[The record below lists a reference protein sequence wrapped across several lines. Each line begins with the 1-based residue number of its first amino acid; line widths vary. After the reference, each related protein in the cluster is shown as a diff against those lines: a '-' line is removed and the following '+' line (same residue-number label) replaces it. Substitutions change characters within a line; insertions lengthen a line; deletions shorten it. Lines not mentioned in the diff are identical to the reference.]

1 MLRNLVAAIR
11 TAVTMTA
18 VAIGTVVLG
27 GYLIILTRFRP
38 VSRQIEPVAR
48 VWGRIF
54 TFLGG
59 AHITIEGLEN
69 VDPEASYLF
78 TPNHLSNLDA
88 PFHIANLPA
97 RVRFLA
103 KKELFRIP
111 VFGSAMRSIGMV
123 ETDRQAGAAA
133 HRRINEQVAKVMEM
147 KRSLVIY
154 PEGTRS
160 RDAELHPFKKGAF
173 RIAIENQLPVVPVTI
188 SGTEKVWKPGSWLVR
203 SAKVRM
209 ILHPPIPTA
218 GMGEADIDPLRLR
231 VHQIIDEAYARI
243 RNEA

>member
-1 MLRNLVAAIR
+1 MLRTLVAVVR

-18 VAIGTVVLG
+18 VAIGTIVLG

-38 VSRQIEPVAR
+38 VSRQIEPVERA
-48 VWGRIF
+48 WARIF
-54 TFLGG
+54 GVLGG
-59 AHITIEGLEN
+59 VRFTIEGIEN
-69 VDPEASYLF
+69 IDPEASYLF

-88 PFHIANLPA
+88 PFHIATLPA

-111 VFGSAMRSIGMV
+111 VFGLAMRSIGMV
-123 ETDRQAGAAA
+123 ETDRQAGAGA
-133 HRRINEQVAKVMEM
+133 HRRINEQVAKVMQM

-173 RIAIENQLPVVPVTI
+173 RIAIDNQLPVVPVTI
-188 SGTEKVWKPGSWLVR
+188 SGTERAWKPGSWLIR
-203 SAKVRM
+203 SARVKM
-209 ILHPPIPTA
+209 ILHPPIPTV
-218 GMGEADIDPLRLR
+218 GMGEADIDPLRLQ
-231 VHQIIDEAYARI
+231 VHRIIDEAYARI
-243 RNEA
+243 RRES